1 MQQQNQNVQVEEGIS
16 LMDIIK
22 LLLSKILILI
32 LVAII
37 GGVAGGL
44 FAIWRTVDINYFGT
58 RIEFYVNPEKPE
70 ESEGSSS
77 GTAAGGSQYGVY
89 GAYGRHV
96 MDNMVKLLSSD
107 IFAEQL
113 LLNGKS
119 LPEKDY
125 WIGAEETIWVGDEE
139 KNLNTLL
146 NDAIDAAQEPLN
158 AVTDAQT
165 DYDAALAAKAT
176 AVKAY
181 TAAEESLNSVWRQ
194 ELFQKGLANKA
205 SFNEEE
211 YFSLAKLGSIPE
223 EVTNAYDSFISAQN
237 EVTRKAAKANDT
249 EEVWKNAQKYANEY
263 VETALEYWRSSAKYA
278 SVLSFYKSAISY
290 SYLESDED
298 FEDANNLARSFI
310 YVSISVQHSNYDEGM
325 RIANNLSTCVKKVV
339 PQYVSDNMTVPDGY
353 SGTNCRR
360 ITTSTDGVRLTNPGY
375 TTKKAI
381 TYGILGAVAAFIVA
395 AVIIIILDK
404 SDKRLRDTE
413 VIARKFNVP
422 LLGVVPTIEDLKVE
436 QPAKKKADKT
446 VEVK

>member
-1 MQQQNQNVQVEEGIS
+1 MQQQNQNIQVEEGIS

-22 LLLSKILILI
+22 LLLSKILILL
-32 LVAII
+32 LVVVI
-37 GGVAGGL
+37 GGIGGGL

-58 RIEFYVNPEKPE
+58 KIEFYVNPEKPE
-70 ESEGSSS
+70 ESEGTSS

-113 LLNGKS
+113 LLNGNV

-125 WIGAEETIWVGDEE
+125 WIGENETILIDGEE

-146 NDAIDAAQEPLN
+146 NDAIDAAQDPLKEV
-158 AVTDAQT
+158 ADAHT
-165 DYDAALAAKAT
+165 DYETALANKAA

-181 TAAEESLNSVWRQ
+181 SAAERELNKVWSI
-194 ELFQKGLANKA
+194 EIFQKGLANKA

-211 YFSLAKLGSIPE
+211 YFDLLGKGSIPE
-223 EVTNAYDSFISAQN
+223 DLKTAYSAFTSAKNVVTDQTTNAN
-237 EVTRKAAKANDT
+237 NT
-249 EEVWKNAQKYANEY
+249 EEVWKNAQKHANTY
-263 VETALEYWRSSAKYA
+263 VETALEYWRASAKYA

-290 SYLESDED
+290 SYLQSDED
-298 FEDANNLARSFI
+298 FEEANNLARSFI
-310 YVSISVQHSNYDEGM
+310 YVSISVKHSDFAEGT
-325 RIANNLSTCVKKVV
+325 RIASNLSSCVKKVV
-339 PQYVSDNMTVPDGY
+339 PQYVSENMTIPDGY

-360 ITTSTDGVRLTNPGY
+360 ITTSTDKVRLTNPGY
-375 TTKKAI
+375 TTRQAI
-381 TYGILGAVAAFIVA
+381 TYGILGAAAAFMIA

-436 QPAKKKADKT
+436 QPAKRKTDKT
-446 VEVK
+446 AEVK

>member
-1 MQQQNQNVQVEEGIS
+1 MQQQNQNIQVEEGIS

-32 LVAII
+32 LVVII

-58 RIEFYVNPEKPE
+58 TIKFYVNPEKPE

-96 MDNMVKLLSSD
+96 MDNMVKLLGSD

-113 LLNGKS
+113 LLNGSS

-125 WIGAEETIWVGDEE
+125 WIGEEETIWVDNEE
-139 KNLNTLL
+139 KDLNTLL
-146 NDAIDAAQEPLN
+146 NDAIDAAQGPLN
-158 AVTDAQT
+158 AVTVAQA

-181 TAAEESLNSVWRQ
+181 TAAEESLNGVWRQ
-194 ELFQKGLANKA
+194 ELFQKGLAKKA

-223 EVTNAYDSFISAQN
+223 EVTNAYDSFIAAQN
-237 EVTRKAAKANDT
+237 DVTRKAGLANDT
-249 EEVWKNAQKYANEY
+249 EEVWKNAQKHANEY

-298 FEDANNLARSFI
+298 FEEANNLARSFI
-310 YVSISVQHSNYDEGM
+310 YVSISVQHSDYDEGT
-325 RIANNLSTCVKKVV
+325 RIANNLSACVKKVV
-339 PQYVSDNMTVPDGY
+339 PQYVSENMTVPDGY

-360 ITTSTDGVRLTNPGY
+360 ITTSSDSVRLTNPGY
-375 TTKKAI
+375 TTRQAI
-381 TYGILGAVAAFIVA
+381 TYGILGAAAAFMVA

-436 QPAKKKADKT
+436 QPAKRKADKT
-446 VEVK
+446 AEVK